1 MTSIRKVR
9 KKAIRKMGFRMSLQF
24 HYKDPN
30 QKLKLTP
37 SVRKKIRQGV
47 TEYLRKK
54 CLQIKITGENSPY
67 KIFLNESSACYTKLY
82 GYTLRFNLG
91 AFIQPKPQLFCVLT
105 TSTIRCCL
113 GGNFRNSFLN
123 LESYRYDQKQN
134 S

>member
-9 KKAIRKMGFRMSLQF
+9 KKAIRKMGFRMFLQF

-54 CLQIKITGENSPY
+54 CL
-67 KIFLNESSACYTKLY
+67 
-82 GYTLRFNLG
+82 
-91 AFIQPKPQLFCVLT
+91 
-105 TSTIRCCL
+105 
-113 GGNFRNSFLN
+113 
-123 LESYRYDQKQN
+123 
-134 S
+134 